1 MVSLTLPGE
10 QDALLEATREG
21 SGKAHVQIRDL
32 TKRYAGQAQEAL
44 KNVSLQVKRGE
55 IFGIIGRSGAGKST
69 LIRCLNRLEAP
80 TAGQVVIDG
89 IDLGTL
95 SDRELVQWRRRTGMI
110 FQHFNLLSAKTVREN
125 IELPMKVAGV
135 PAAQRQHKVDE
146 LLALVGLEQRQHAW
160 PAQLSGGQKQRVGI
174 ARALVHDPELLL
186 CDEATSALDPE
197 TTRAILALLKKINQ
211 QRHITIVL
219 ITHEMDVVHDL
230 CHQVAV
236 IDQGEIIERGPV
248 WQVYS
253 DPQQETTRQLL
264 NPQHQALPENLV
276 PLLTPQRQQAE
287 SRLLVRLR
295 YTGQGALP
303 DIGALSQRVAGQVTL
318 LFSAIEWV
326 ENKPTGQLLVLLDA
340 LHDKPD
346 AQLALSGIAD
356 QLEIAGY
363 VTGL

>member
-10 QDALLEATREG
+10 QAALHPTTPVAGR
-21 SGKAHVQIRDL
+21 AHVQIRGL
-32 TKRYAGQAQEAL
+32 SKRYDGQSQDAL
-44 KNVSLQVKRGE
+44 KHIDLQVKRGE

-69 LIRCLNRLEAP
+69 LIRCLNRLENP
-80 TAGQVVIDG
+80 TQGAVVIDG
-89 IDLGTL
+89 IDLSSL
-95 SDRELVQWRRRTGMI
+95 SASQLVQWRRRTGMI
-110 FQHFNLLSAKTVREN
+110 FQHFNLLSAKTVRQN
-125 IELPMKVAGV
+125 IELPMKVAGI
-135 PAAQRQHKVDE
+135 PAAQRRQKVDE
-146 LLALVGLEQRQHAW
+146 LLALVGLEARQHAW

-253 DPQQETTRQLL
+253 DPQHETTRQLL
-264 NPQHQALPENLV
+264 NPQFDALPEAIQ
-276 PLLTPQRQQAE
+276 PLLTPQRQDVD

-295 YTGQGALP
+295 YSGQGAQP
-303 DIGALSQRVAGQVTL
+303 DLAAISAQVSGELTL
-318 LFSAIEWV
+318 LYSAVEWV
-326 ENKPTGQLLVLLDA
+326 DRKPTGQLLLLLDA
-340 LHDKPD
+340 RHDAPAALTALHP
-346 AQLALSGIAD
+346 LAD
-356 QLEIAGY
+356 QLEVAGY
-363 VTGL
+363 VTGY

>member
-1 MVSLTLPGE
+1 
-10 QDALLEATREG
+10 
-21 SGKAHVQIRDL
+21 
-32 TKRYAGQAQEAL
+32 
-44 KNVSLQVKRGE
+44 
-55 IFGIIGRSGAGKST
+55 
-69 LIRCLNRLEAP
+69 
-80 TAGQVVIDG
+80 
-89 IDLGTL
+89 
-95 SDRELVQWRRRTGMI
+95 MI

-135 PAAQRQHKVDE
+135 PAAQRRRKVDE

-197 TTRAILALLKKINQ
+197 TTRSILALLKKINQ

-264 NPQHQALPENLV
+264 NPQFSALPEAIQ
-276 PLLTPQRQQAE
+276 PLLTPTRE
-287 SRLLVRLR
+287 RGDSRLLVRLR
-295 YTGQGALP
+295 YTGQGAQP
-303 DIGALSQRVAGQVTL
+303 DLAALSARVGGELTL
-318 LFSAIEWV
+318 MYSAVEWV
-326 ENKPTGQLLVLLDA
+326 DSKPTGQMLLLLDA
-340 LHDKPD
+340 QHDADTARTLLTP
-346 AQLALSGIAD
+346 IAD
-356 QLEIAGY
+356 QLEIPGY
-363 VTGL
+363 VTGY